1 MIETKL
7 TRESFHVFQANA
19 RNALKQSEQVPAVLI
34 CAGTGCIAGGAM
46 RIYENIKAECER
58 RGLAVYVGL
67 KHDTDEEK
75 SLHVKMSGCHGF
87 CEMGPLVHI
96 EPMGIMYI
104 HVTPED
110 CREILER
117 TVLGG
122 EIIDRLVYHLDGVAY
137 PRQAD
142 IPFYKKQHRVVLE
155 NCGSSDAE
163 DIEEYIAKGG
173 YAAFEKALFEM
184 TGEEICKNITDSGLR
199 GRGGGGFPAGRK
211 WEGARKQTSAQK
223 YVVCNGDEGDPG
235 AFMDRSIMEGNPH
248 SVLEGMMIAG
258 LAVGS
263 DTGYIYVRAEYPLAV
278 NRLRTAIAKAE
289 AFGLLGDHI
298 MGSDFSFRI
307 HVNRGA
313 GAFVCGE
320 GSALTASIE
329 GSRGMP
335 RVKPPRTIEHGLWAE
350 PTVLNNVETFAN
362 VPLIIRDG
370 VEWYRSIGTRTSPG
384 TKAFALTGN
393 VVNTGLIEVP
403 MGTTIR
409 EVVFDIGGGIRN
421 GKKFKAVQIGGP
433 SGGATTA
440 SKEHLDLPLDF
451 DSLKSIGAMIGSGG
465 LVVMDEDTCMV
476 ETARFFME
484 FTQKESCG
492 KCVPCREGTKRM
504 LEILDR
510 IIANKGTLE
519 DLDLLEELADTITH
533 TALCGLGQSAC
544 KPVQS
549 TLKYFRDE
557 YLRHVVDHHCPI
569 CNREKPHPTIDA
581 GKCKGCGKCR
591 KNCPME
597 AISGTVKQPHTIDP
611 ERCVNC
617 GSCVASCP
625 FGAITAAKEG

>member
-1 MIETKL
+1 MRQVKM
-7 TRESFHVFQANA
+7 TRDSFHVFQANA
-19 RNALKQSEQVPAVLI
+19 CNALKQSEQVPSILI

-46 RIYENIKAECER
+46 KIYDNLKTECEK
-58 RGLAVYVGL
+58 RGLPVYVGL
-67 KHDTDEEK
+67 KHDTDAEK

-96 EPMGIMYI
+96 EPMGVMYI
-104 HVTPED
+104 HVKPED
-110 CREILER
+110 CHEILEK

-137 PRQAD
+137 PRQED

-173 YAAFEKALFEM
+173 YAGFEKALFEM
-184 TGEEICKNITDSGLR
+184 TDEEICRSIIDSGLR
-199 GRGGGGFPAGRK
+199 GRGGGGFPAGQK
-211 WEGARKQTSAQK
+211 WDGARKQKSEKK
-223 YVVCNGDEGDPG
+223 YIVCNGDEGDPG

-258 LAVGS
+258 RAVGS
-263 DTGYIYVRAEYPLAV
+263 DEGYIYVRAEYPLAV
-278 NRLRTAIAKAE
+278 SRLKAAIAKAE
-289 AFGLLGDHI
+289 EYGLLGDHV
-298 MGSDFSFRI
+298 MGTDFSFRI
-307 HVNRGA
+307 HVNMGA

-329 GSRGMP
+329 GNRGMP

-362 VPLIIRDG
+362 VPLIIRKG
-370 VEWYRSIGTRTSPG
+370 VDWYRSIGTKTSPG

-409 EVVFDIGGGIRN
+409 EVVFDIGGGIRG

-440 SKEHLDLPLDF
+440 SREHLDLPLDF

-510 IIANKGTLE
+510 IIANQGTME
-519 DLDLLEELADTITH
+519 DLDLLEELADTISS

-549 TLKYFRDE
+549 TLKYFREE
-557 YLRHVVDHHCPI
+557 YLAHVVDHHCPI
-569 CNREKPHPTIDA
+569 CNREKPHPVVEAD
-581 GKCKGCGKCR
+581 KCKGCGKCR

-597 AISGTVKQPHTIDP
+597 AISGAPKQPHVIDP
-611 ERCVNC
+611 EKCINC
-617 GSCVASCP
+617 GACVTICP
-625 FGAITAAKEG
+625 FGAITASKEG